1 MFLRK
6 SKWMAFVLTICLTA
20 ALFAGCGKNSEG
32 NGASD
37 AGESAGQELQEYEA
51 EGVGVFYLP
60 EGFTVESGVSEEG
73 LPMNFAVLTKD
84 SITISAS
91 RFGADAYE
99 AAGVPLPAD
108 LEEYSQRDGVKQG
121 LPEGAEFEEDDYGNL
136 YVEYVQDG
144 NVYYNVLKQGT
155 ESFGAFLLI
164 CPEGEK
170 PEDAALWAS
179 KMILE

>member
-1 MFLRK
+1 MFFKR
-6 SKWMAFVLTICLTA
+6 SKWLAFVLTICLTA
-20 ALFAGCGKNSEG
+20 AAFTGCGSKPEG

-37 AGESAGQELQEYEA
+37 TGESAGQELQEYAA
-51 EGVGVFYLP
+51 EGVGTFYLP

-73 LPMNFAVLTKD
+73 LPMSFAVLTKD

-91 RFGADAYE
+91 RFGVEAYE
-99 AAGVPLPAD
+99 AAGVSLPAD

-121 LPEGAEFEEDDYGNL
+121 LPEGAEFTKDDYGNL

-144 NVYYNVLKQGT
+144 NVYYNVLKQGS
-155 ESFGAFLLI
+155 ESFGAFLLV
-164 CPEGEK
+164 CPEEEK
-170 PEDAALWAS
+170 PKDAALWAS